1 MKTSLEIEHGLITL
15 YIWWKLIVGIEE
27 TSSAEH
33 EAFVRTLTC
42 DKIKQEHLGPSTKSE
57 FFLGILGYVGL
68 MFSNAK
74 LIDAGSFM
82 LNYWILFLDQEAEAT
97 SSKSRSTIES
107 ELITSM
113 EIWIAVIY
121 GRIWDRRFFISSSK
135 AMGLA
140 SREIREGD
148 IICIPLGCCH
158 PIILRKEENHY
169 INLGEAYVDGYMYGE
184 AMEMLERGELKLEE
198 FELR

>member
-1 MKTSLEIEHGLITL
+1 MEHKWDMENGLIAL
-15 YIWWKLIVGIEE
+15 YNWWKLVVGTEE
-27 TSSAEH
+27 SSSAEH
-33 EAFVRTLTC
+33 EAFVRTLTR
-42 DKIKQEHLGPSTKSE
+42 DKINQEHLGPSTKSE
-57 FFLGILGYVGL
+57 FFHGLLGYIGL

-74 LIDAGSFM
+74 LIDPSSFM
-82 LNYWILFLDQEAEAT
+82 LNYWILFLDQRAQAT
-97 SSKSRSTIES
+97 PTKSRSIIES
-107 ELITSM
+107 ELVAIM
-113 EIWIAVIY
+113 ETWIALIHDY
-121 GRIWDRRFFISSSK
+121 IWDRRFFISSTK

-184 AMEMLERGELKLEE
+184 TMEMLERGELKLED